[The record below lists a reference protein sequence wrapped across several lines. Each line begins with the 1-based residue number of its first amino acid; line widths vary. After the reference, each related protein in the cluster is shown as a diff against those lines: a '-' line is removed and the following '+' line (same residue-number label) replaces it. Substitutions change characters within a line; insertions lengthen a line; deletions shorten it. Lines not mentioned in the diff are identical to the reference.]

1 MAKAIRPIAAKR
13 MESLPPYLFARI
25 SQARDRMRKE
35 GVDVID
41 LGMGDPDLPTPSFI
55 VQAMKRAVEDPAHHH
70 YPTYEGMP
78 ALREA
83 VARWYQK
90 RFQVD
95 LDPEREVLVLIGS
108 KEGLAHLPIA
118 LVNPGDVTLVPSPGY
133 PVYGVS
139 TLMAGGEPYFMPL
152 LKENRFLPRLN
163 DIPAPVAE
171 KAKIMFLNYPNNPT
185 AATADAPFF
194 EGVVEFAS
202 RWNTVV
208 CHDAAYSE
216 IAFDGY
222 RPMSFLQVDGGKDV
236 GIEIHSLSKTCN
248 MTGWRVGFA
257 VGNRDVIDG
266 LRRVK
271 SNIDSGVFQAI
282 QIAAIEALENYETHH
297 SDTLGI
303 YQRRR
308 DLLAEGLREAGLE
321 VQSCAATFY
330 LWITVPKGFTSV
342 EFATLLLSK
351 TGIVLTPGNGFGEW
365 GEGYIRAAFTR
376 DENQIREAVRR
387 LRQTTF

>member
-1 MAKAIRPIAAKR
+1 MGKAIRPIAAKR

-25 SQARDRMRKE
+25 NQTRDTLRKE

-41 LGMGDPDLPTPSFI
+41 LGIGDPDLPTPSFI
-55 VQAMKRAVEDPAHHH
+55 VEAMQRAVEDPSHHH
-70 YPTYEGMP
+70 YPSYEGMP

-83 VARWYQK
+83 ATRWYKK
-90 RFQVD
+90 RFHVD
-95 LDPEREVLVLIGS
+95 LDPDREVLVLIGS
-108 KEGLAHLPIA
+108 KEGLAHLTIA
-118 LVNPGDVTLVPSPGY
+118 LVNPGDMTLVPSPGY

-152 LKENRFLPRLN
+152 LKENMFLPRLN
-163 DIPAPVAE
+163 DIPPSVAE

-185 AATADAPFF
+185 AATADASFY
-194 EGVVEFAS
+194 EGVVQFAS

-222 RPMSFLQVDGGKDV
+222 RPMSFLEADGAKDV

-271 SNIDSGVFQAI
+271 SNIDSGVFEAI
-282 QIAAIEALENYETHH
+282 QVAAIAALENYEKNH
-297 SDTLGI
+297 SHTLGI

-308 DLLAEGLREAGLE
+308 DLLAEGLRKAGLE
-321 VQSCAATFY
+321 VQRCAATFY
-330 LWITVPKGFTSV
+330 LWITVPRGFTSV
-342 EFATLLLSK
+342 DFAALLLSK

-365 GEGYIRAAFTR
+365 GEGYVRAAFTR
-376 DENQIREAVRR
+376 DEEQVREAVRR
-387 LRQTTF
+387 LQQTTF